1 MKRLLTILLAA
12 ALLAG
17 CGGRLRLL
25 PDGGQA
31 PASSPVPQA
40 TEAPDRVLTV
50 WDESGALSE
59 ALALYSESQGVR
71 VEPAA
76 DAASAAL
83 AVSAA
88 QPAADSALDLSQQ
101 GELVQ
106 GMAGALTGG
115 QEGCFGLPLAN
126 AAYGYL
132 ASAARLRALLG
143 AEFDP
148 ADLQKASAA
157 EWRDFV
163 DALNGWLEQPAE
175 TGLTL
180 NGKEYALPAEKP
192 AELAALE
199 VVFAVAAD
207 DRFAGPVLAPVLGTC
222 YKTAEEAAAGGRTD
236 AQLTGALN
244 SLWTLLT
251 DEAGSLAGA
260 GEDGAA
266 PGRAEAQV
274 AFAEGKALFFRAST
288 AQSGLSAEDT
298 VVVPLK
304 FTFDDT
310 DLHGGFSLE
319 ELTGMPV
326 VKSGGWVYLPAAA
339 DENGRAE
346 ACAFLLWLYA
356 SEAGRQLMDGGSGAE
371 GLPDLSAA
379 LSAEAM
385 EAIDAAGNELAALT
399 QFTTAGRRAF
409 TSAVL
414 AALP

>member
-266 PGRAEAQV
+266 PGRAEAQA

-326 VKSGGWVYLPAAA
+326 VKSGGWVCIPAGA
-339 DENGRAE
+339 DESQRTE

-356 SEAGRQLMDGGSGAE
+356 SETGRQLMGGSETPE

-379 LSAEAM
+379 LSAETL
-385 EAIDAAGNELAALT
+385 EAIDAAGDELAALT

-409 TSAVL
+409 TGAVL